1 MNLLEMAI
9 PNVYVTASTSLLQ
22 VTPPISVL
30 LSSINSPGQLIT
42 IRDYLGQ
49 CSPTSKI
56 TISTTQGLQF
66 LDGPGVKY
74 ELTQPYSFLTVT
86 PKSENIWA
94 VQNSF
99 AYQNQSVAII
109 SNLTSKLFIGST
121 IYNDTFLSS
130 AQVFASSIGV
140 NCNSPTYPLDV
151 NGILNFQTLYQ
162 DGRPFV
168 ADGNISTIN
177 SSTINVNELLTVGP
191 LNVYNG
197 TPVSPPPNINIL
209 EVQSNYLNFNNNTL
223 FVSTNRV
230 GINTTTPQTALDISG
245 VLMASSYQQKNVLF
259 PSGPSTA
266 TLTLTSNTALVNSLP
281 LASFETIQSSIAG
294 LGSSG
299 YVSSFSLQSTVRGL
313 GSAGYVSTPSL
324 QSTVTGLASIGYIS
338 TSALTSTVA
347 GLQGTTVTSTVTGL
361 GSVGYVS
368 SLSLQSTVRG
378 LASSGYVSSLSL
390 QSTVT
395 GLASSG
401 YVSSLSLQSTVRG
414 LASAGYVSSLSL
426 VSTVQGLASSGYVS
440 TLSLQ
445 STLTG
450 LASLG
455 YISTA
460 SLQST
465 VTGLRSNGSFSSII
479 TSSITSIVNP
489 LTPINITG
497 YVNVRTNSSNIW
509 FFGTTNSTQVSSNA
523 STWQTLGATGGF
535 GGAIINTIA
544 FNGNY
549 FLAAGSTGSLYS
561 NSSPTTNWSPI
572 TATGTRPST
581 QTILMW
587 SGSFFF
593 LGGNGLSRSA
603 DSLSWTSLTTQTITN
618 VNDIAFDGYRM
629 VLVGTHTTNTIQYSL
644 DHGSTWST
652 SSGVFTTGGNGIATN
667 GRVWVAVGEGGATI
681 KYSYDAI
688 NFINVSSGTFST
700 RGNKVTWNGSSFIA
714 IGEDTAGKSIKI
726 SIDGVNWSDTTTP
739 PGTTV
744 TPLSVAWN
752 GSQFVVAG
760 SNSGGN
766 GVYYT
771 SPTGATWTSNATA
784 FSSLPL
790 RVVAFSSN
798 VHPDFRVEQL
808 SFFNKNQF
816 NTLTSTNN
824 IYIGNS
830 TLNINSALLIDRGT
844 GYVGINCNSPQY
856 NLDVNGTIRCSE
868 IIANILPGTVTP
880 ANLVSTTVGLSEAGY
895 VSSLSLQS
903 TVRGLG
909 SIGYVSTTGLD
920 TALRSTVGGL
930 GNSTYISS
938 LSLQSTILGLGYV
951 TGGQTGYIS
960 TSALT
965 STVQSLQTLFTTSSI
980 KTSSI
985 LAQDSQYG
993 IVNMNSFV
1001 NIKNNFT
1008 SNVWVAYGD
1017 SGSTPFTYSLNNG
1030 STWTAVTGGP
1040 GSTTSANTSIAWNG
1054 SNFIGFAS
1062 PSGILGSWR
1071 SSDGISWSSNAISG
1085 SIPQSVKDIIW
1096 TGSFFI
1102 AVGSNLNGGTIA
1114 RSVDGITWSSAN
1126 TTFSNTAGV
1135 TGVNF
1140 DGTRM
1145 VVAGTPFSPSATNTL
1160 QYSDDQGVN
1169 WNTTTGAFSNVGSA
1183 VATNGK
1189 IWVAVGSNNTVNQS
1203 IKYSY
1208 NGINWSNASNQF
1220 AGSCGYDVT
1229 WNGNLF
1235 VAVGRGSGVSGSTTA
1250 LLYSYDGINWSD
1262 ATGDT
1267 VTGNTSLSVSWNG
1280 SVFLADGGSGNT
1292 IRSSDGINWSSV
1304 GSTSLTQI
1312 RGFAFTSNVTPDLQ
1326 LDNLSFY
1333 GKGQYSINQS
1343 TNSIHLAPSSLTIDN
1358 TLRIGRDGRVG
1369 INTGN
1374 PTVALDVI
1382 GDVNIS
1388 GSLNATNVT
1397 GFVTTNNLTSTVQG
1411 LATSG
1416 YVSSLSLQSTVTG
1429 IQVNNI
1435 NSTVQGLATS
1445 GYVSS
1450 LSMASTVTGIQVNN
1464 INSTVR
1470 GLASSGYV
1478 SSLSL
1483 ASTVTGIQV
1492 NNINSTVQG
1501 LATSGYVSSLSMA
1514 STVTGIQVNNINST
1528 VRGLA
1533 SSGYVSSLTLQT
1545 SLQSTVSGMT
1555 NGSFGATL
1563 FSTLSLNASSINVGV
1578 INASL
1583 LSTLT
1588 LNTSNIKAVSTLKL
1602 EGGLDV
1608 GKFNSTNMIRFSGTT
1623 GDAGNYSYTSIGE
1636 RIYGASEQSELILFK
1651 GNDAVASG
1659 PDRVRVLASGGFQ
1672 VDTGNTMTWD
1682 GYAPPPTAAYP
1693 NALFVSG
1700 ANGRVG
1706 IGKDTPAYTLDIS
1719 GSVQL
1724 NSNLFF
1730 SNTTANAT
1738 VSYLN
1743 PTFTQETSGTVRT
1756 YSSVSMSSDGKYQIA
1771 AQTTNQIARSV
1782 DYGNTWL
1789 VVATAG
1795 SNYFQTA
1802 MSYEGQN
1809 QYVSISGSRLITRS
1823 TNYGSTWTNTTAL
1836 AIGSTIWGV
1845 ACSSDGSIVIA
1856 THATSSTTIRV
1867 SNDFGVNW
1875 AIGTSVNS
1883 TGGIQRGCAMSA
1895 SGKYV
1900 AVLYP
1905 TTDPSSTTS
1914 GIYISTDYGSTWTK
1928 RGSALDWYNI
1938 AISETGQYMVAVPA
1952 NDTIY
1957 VSSNYGTTWSSKGV
1971 SGSYTRCSISPS
1983 GQYMVAST
1991 NGSIYVSKNFG
2002 TTWTDTNVTS
2012 RNYDG
2017 IAISENGS
2025 YITSAV
2031 NGDYIYRSL
2040 GTLGYTINSSNGI
2053 NIATTAPLT
2062 VGSNGSGIT
2071 HTVYDNLAVD
2081 NKITASNYNTFS
2093 GTVYIASGATS
2104 GTLFTANKVG
2114 LLNIFIHSE
2123 SRTNGNY
2130 YSRFWGIAH
2139 TSGNFYVYDMGGNTT
2154 SAPSLVWSLSSSNV
2168 VFSIN
2173 NNTGTPQNFV
2183 YSFMYMCALDTI

>member
-1 MNLLEMAI
+1 MAI

-109 SNLTSKLFIGST
+109 SNLTSKLFIVST

-140 NCNSPTYPLDV
+140 NCNSPRYPLDV
-151 NGILNFQTLYQ
+151 NGTINMKTLFQ

-168 ADGNISTIN
+168 ADGNLSTIN
-177 SSTINVNELLTVGP
+177 SSTINVNNLFTLGP
-191 LNVYNG
+191 FNAYNG
-197 TPVSPPPNINIL
+197 TPVSPPPNTNIL
-209 EVQSNYLNFNNNTL
+209 EVQSNYLNFNSNTL

-245 VLMASSYQQKNVLF
+245 VLMASSYQQKNVSF

-294 LGSSG
+294 LGSAG
-299 YVSSFSLQSTVRGL
+299 YVSSLSLQSTVRGL

-324 QSTVTGLASIGYIS
+324 QSTVAGLASIGYIS

-390 QSTVT
+390 ASTVT

-401 YVSSLSLQSTVRG
+401 YVSSLSLESTVRG
-414 LASAGYVSSLSL
+414 LASSGYVSSLSL
-426 VSTVQGLASSGYVS
+426 VSTVAGLASSGYVS

-465 VTGLRSNGSFSSII
+465 VLGIGSLGSMSTLSTNTI
-479 TSSITSIVNP
+479 TSMISP

-509 FFGTTNSTQVSSNA
+509 FFGTSNSTQVSSNA

-561 NSSPTTNWSPI
+561 NISPTTNWSPI

-593 LGGNGLSRSA
+593 LGGNGLSRSV
-603 DSLSWTSLTTQTITN
+603 DSLSWTSLTTQSITN

-688 NFINVSSGTFST
+688 TFTNVSTGTFST
-700 RGNKVTWNGSSFIA
+700 RGNKVTWNGYSFIA

-771 SPTGATWTSNATA
+771 SPTGATWTSNATV
-784 FSSLPL
+784 FSSSPL

-856 NLDVNGTIRCSE
+856 NLDVNGIIKCTE

-960 TSALT
+960 TSALR
-965 STVQSLQTLFTTSSI
+965 STVQSLQTLLTTSSI
-980 KTSSI
+980 RTSSI

-1001 NIKNNFT
+1001 NVKNNFT
-1008 SNVWVAYGD
+1008 SNVWVAVGHAS
-1017 SGSTPFTYSLNNG
+1017 SGSSFRYSLDDG
-1030 STWTAVTGGP
+1030 TTWAQSTGGP
-1040 GSTTSANTSIAWNG
+1040 SYTTSTSNGCIAWNG
-1054 SNFIGFAS
+1054 RYFIGFGTNNTPYS
-1062 PSGILGSWR
+1062 
-1071 SSDGISWSSNAISG
+1071 SSNGIAWNSFTPTG
-1085 SIPQSVKDIIW
+1085 SALPTGVADLLW
-1096 TGSFFI
+1096 TGSQFI
-1102 AVGSNLNGGTIA
+1102 LCGSNTSGTTLL
-1114 RSVDGITWSSAN
+1114 RSADGSNWTSLSS
-1126 TTFSNTAGV
+1126 TFSGSSPNRASALAFNGSRLV
-1135 TGVNF
+1135 VVGHTGN
-1140 DGTRM
+1140 
-1145 VVAGTPFSPSATNTL
+1145 ATTSI
-1160 QYSDDQGVN
+1160 QYSDNQG
-1169 WNTTTGAFSNVGSA
+1169 TTINNATGGFTTAGNG
-1183 VATNGK
+1183 VATNGR
-1189 IWVAVGSNNTVNQS
+1189 IWVAVGTGGAS
-1203 IKYSY
+1203 IKYSFD
-1208 NGINWSNASNQF
+1208 GVSWSNVTSGFVGNVGF
-1220 AGSCGYDVT
+1220 DVT

-1235 VAVGRGSGVSGSTTA
+1235 VAVGQGSGTSGSINA
-1250 LLYSYDGINWSD
+1250 ILYSYDGINWSD
-1262 ATGDT
+1262 ATGDS
-1267 VTGNTSLSVSWNG
+1267 VGGNTSFSISWNG
-1280 SVFLADGGSGNT
+1280 SFFLADAGLSP
-1292 IRSSDGINWSSV
+1292 ILRSSDGINWSST
-1304 GSTSLTQI
+1304 GSTSLTQV
-1312 RGFAFTSNVTPDLQ
+1312 RSLGFTSNVTPDLQ

-1333 GKGQYSINQS
+1333 GKGQYPIYQS

-1358 TLRIGRDGRVG
+1358 TLRVGRDGRVG

-1374 PTVALDVI
+1374 PTVELDIV
-1382 GDVNIS
+1382 GSVNIS
-1388 GSLNATNVT
+1388 GTLTASNVT
-1397 GFVTTNNLTSTVQG
+1397 GFVTTNNLTSTVTG
-1411 LATSG
+1411 LGSSS
-1416 YVSSLSLQSTVTG
+1416 YVSSLSLQSTITG
-1429 IQVNNI
+1429 LQVNNI
-1435 NSTVQGLATS
+1435 NSTVQGLASS
-1445 GYVSS
+1445 GYISS
-1450 LSMASTVTGIQVNN
+1450 LSLQ
-1464 INSTVR
+1464 STVR
-1470 GLASSGYV
+1470 GLGSSSYV
-1478 SSLSL
+1478 STLSL
-1483 ASTVTGIQV
+1483 Q
-1492 NNINSTVQG
+1492 
-1501 LATSGYVSSLSMA
+1501 
-1514 STVTGIQVNNINST
+1514 ST
-1528 VRGLA
+1528 VRGLG
-1533 SSGYVSSLTLQT
+1533 SSSYVSTL
-1545 SLQSTVSGMT
+1545 SLQSTVAGIISGS
-1555 NGSFGATL
+1555 NNATL
-1563 FSTLSLNASSINVGV
+1563 F
-1578 INASL
+1578 
-1583 LSTLT
+1583 STLT
-1588 LNTSNIKAVSTLKL
+1588 LNTSNINVVSTLKV

-1608 GKFNSTNMIRFSGTT
+1608 GQFNSTNMIRFYGTT
-1623 GDAGNYSYTSIGE
+1623 NDGGGSYNCSAIGE

-1651 GNDAVASG
+1651 ANETGSSSSG

-1672 VDTGNTMTWD
+1672 VDAGFTTTWD
-1682 GYAPPPTAAYP
+1682 GYAPPPTASYQ

-1700 ANGRVG
+1700 VNGRVG
-1706 IGKDTPAYTLDIS
+1706 IGCNAPDYTLDVNGNTRTSNINYAASIQVFDQSLDLGTATGALRFAVDNGAKISYIQS
-1719 GSVQL
+1719 GSNSDT
-1724 NSNLFF
+1724 NSNGNILRISKINSTDTTATFDTF
-1730 SNTTANAT
+1730 NKRVGINTTSPAYDLDVNGTIQTDDIRLSLGGLSLLKYIPLA
-1738 VSYLN
+1738 YLYN
-1743 PTFTQETSGTVRT
+1743 GTSGDNFIYWACIYTG
-1756 YSSVSMSSDGKYQIA
+1756 VSG
-1771 AQTTNQIARSV
+1771 
-1782 DYGNTWL
+1782 
-1789 VVATAG
+1789 
-1795 SNYFQTA
+1795 A
-1802 MSYEGQN
+1802 MQ
-1809 QYVSISGSRLITRS
+1809 SISYGLGDQDFIGIGPKVTVLLYNSAMTLIGT
-1823 TNYGSTWTNTTAL
+1823 YANT
-1836 AIGSTIWGV
+1836 GTIWNFQ
-1845 ACSSDGSIVIA
+1845 A
-1856 THATSSTTIRV
+1856 TTTL
-1867 SNDFGVNW
+1867 ND
-1875 AIGTSVNS
+1875 
-1883 TGGIQRGCAMSA
+1883 
-1895 SGKYV
+1895 
-1900 AVLYP
+1900 AVLY
-1905 TTDPSSTTS
+1905 
-1914 GIYISTDYGSTWTK
+1914 
-1928 RGSALDWYNI
+1928 
-1938 AISETGQYMVAVPA
+1938 
-1952 NDTIY
+1952 
-1957 VSSNYGTTWSSKGV
+1957 
-1971 SGSYTRCSISPS
+1971 RC
-1983 GQYMVAST
+1983 YF
-1991 NGSIYVSKNFG
+1991 NG
-2002 TTWTDTNVTS
+2002 
-2012 RNYDG
+2012 
-2017 IAISENGS
+2017 
-2025 YITSAV
+2025 
-2031 NGDYIYRSL
+2031 
-2040 GTLGYTINSSNGI
+2040 
-2053 NIATTAPLT
+2053 
-2062 VGSNGSGIT
+2062 
-2071 HTVYDNLAVD
+2071 
-2081 NKITASNYNTFS
+2081 
-2093 GTVYIASGATS
+2093 
-2104 GTLFTANKVG
+2104 
-2114 LLNIFIHSE
+2114 
-2123 SRTNGNY
+2123 
-2130 YSRFWGIAH
+2130 
-2139 TSGNFYVYDMGGNTT
+2139 
-2154 SAPSLVWSLSSSNV
+2154 
-2168 VFSIN
+2168 
-2173 NNTGTPQNFV
+2173 
-2183 YSFMYMCALDTI
+2183 